1 MKCFQCGSELPDGAR
16 FCSSCGA
23 ANERQITTPPVK
35 PRQKPL
41 LLVSAILTG
50 IGLVGLVAYAIT
62 ARANRDITSIPK
74 APLAPS
80 GNIVSAP
87 PGQSNSG
94 GIANI
99 PQGNPS
105 PSGDSIGNK
114 PKPKPPQSVVD
125 YLAFV
130 KKAEEH
136 RQMLLKDTIS
146 ALTLAQTSG
155 AAQSL
160 IGLIDMA
167 SDPDGK
173 QARDPLQDTK
183 DELARQYKN
192 WLSELTWFDQKTAPV
207 ECREFAAGYRDVLYK
222 ETKAIGDVASS
233 FNSVN
238 IMNPQDMQKLLT
250 QLQKLQRDPSIQKG
264 IDDAADKADSQLGKL
279 VSNYDMVKPFD
290 VPREK
295 QTSGN
300 ITGF

>member
-1 MKCFQCGSELPDGAR
+1 MKCLQCGSELPDGAR
-16 FCSSCGA
+16 FCSSCGS
-23 ANERQITTPPVK
+23 ANERQVTTPPVK
-35 PRQKPL
+35 PRPKPL
-41 LLVSAILTG
+41 LLVSAILAG
-50 IGLVGLVAYAIT
+50 IGLVGVVAYAIT
-62 ARANRDITSIPK
+62 AHSNRDVMTIPK
-74 APLAPS
+74 APAAPS

-99 PQGNPS
+99 PQGNPG
-105 PSGDSIGNK
+105 PTGDSPGNQ

-136 RQMLLKDTIS
+136 RQMLLKDTVN

-167 SDPDGK
+167 SDPDGT
-173 QARDPLQDTK
+173 QARDPLKDTK

-192 WLSELTWFDQKTAPV
+192 WLSELSWFDQKIPPV

-222 ETKAIGDVASS
+222 ETKAIGEVATS

-238 IMNPQDMQKLLT
+238 IMNPQDMQKLLGE
-250 QLQKLQRDPSIQKG
+250 LQKMQRDPSIQKN
-264 IDDAADKADSQLGKL
+264 IDDAADAADNQLGTL